1 MSLSQINMLYQVETN
16 HSITAKDW
24 CVLYEGFYFG
34 IVDNPHVAV
43 AKSEPNMLNPIC
55 LNYIL
60 TS

>member
-1 MSLSQINMLYQVETN
+1 MLYQVETN

-24 CVLYEGFYFG
+24 CVLYEGVYFG